1 MLLNT
6 INHPGFCSPWIKFM
20 LLNTINHIGFCLTH
34 VAQHNQSS
42 WIFLHPGFN
51 TCCSTRSSWMFL
63 NWIQHVGWRKIQARA
78 SIASTCPSSRRW
90 QVACS
95 WTLSRALR
103 ISRRLLR
110 SSSPTVDAATCSSIS
125 GVADLIFRMDIWCL
139 CVYGWCSFGVVTR
152 QLHHGL
158 YSFGVVSRQLHNP

>member
-1 MLLNT
+1 MFSRLFFYVISRLCLIAQQKHPGFFSSWIQHMLLNT
-6 INHPGFCSPWIKFM
+6 INHPGFCSPWIKHMLLNTITHPGFCSPWIKFM

-63 NWIQHVGWRKIQARA
+63 NWMQHVGWRKIQARA

-95 WTLSRALR
+95 
-103 ISRRLLR
+103 
-110 SSSPTVDAATCSSIS
+110 
-125 GVADLIFRMDIWCL
+125 
-139 CVYGWCSFGVVTR
+139 
-152 QLHHGL
+152 
-158 YSFGVVSRQLHNP
+158 